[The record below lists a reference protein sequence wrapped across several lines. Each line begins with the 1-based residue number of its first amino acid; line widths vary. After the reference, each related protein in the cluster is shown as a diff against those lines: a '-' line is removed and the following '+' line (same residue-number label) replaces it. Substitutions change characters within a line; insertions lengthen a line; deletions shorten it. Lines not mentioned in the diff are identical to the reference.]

1 MRAQPL
7 RCHLQNEPPRRSRS
21 TQTPYPL
28 TKRASPE
35 IPLNSNPIHPP
46 TQRPLRG
53 SHSTQIPHPP
63 TKRAPP
69 QIPLNSNS
77 TPTHK
82 TSTPGDPAQFKC
94 PTRPQN
100 EHPSYIWP
108 WAFLYQ
114 GRHSIRSLTP
124 TLEHCQPNP
133 SGATRKTS
141 IPGHRARLKL
151 FTHPQ
156 NVNSNSTPT
165 HETSPPGDPA
175 QIKCP
180 THPPTKRAPLVYML
194 QGRGVD
200 VGIVPGRGF
209 CEAHM

>member
-1 MRAQPL
+1 LA
-7 RCHLQNEPPRRSRS
+7 CGTHTSRPAKS
-21 TQTPYPL
+21 FCRVSEDGCPSYGP
-28 TKRASPE
+28 TKRAPPE
-35 IPLNSNPIHPP
+35 IPLNSN
-46 TQRPLRG
+46 
-53 SHSTQIPHPP
+53 
-63 TKRAPP
+63 APP
-69 QIPLNSNS
+69 A
-77 TPTHK
+77 HK
-82 TSTPGDPAQFKC
+82 TSSPRIYGHG
-94 PTRPQN
+94 R
-100 EHPSYIWP
+100 
-108 WAFLYQ
+108 AFLYQ
-114 GRHSIRSLTP
+114 GRHSIISLTP

-175 QIKCP
+175 QFKCP
-180 THPPTKRAPLVYML
+180 TPPPTKRAPLVYML

-200 VGIVPGRGF
+200 VDIVPGRGF